1 MARLFYKE
9 YGCVI
14 KEVQNTSIVPD
25 NEDRIHIYE
34 GNKKSF
40 FRVDDRVFKYLDKEL
55 IIDIH
60 LTRISTGIN
69 L

>member
-1 MARLFYKE
+1 MARLFFKE

-40 FRVDDRVFKYLDKEL
+40 FRVDDRVLN
-55 IIDIH
+55 I
-60 LTRISTGIN
+60 
-69 L
+69 